1 MHKRR
6 NNKIYSLT
14 YGTQH
19 IYTALGD
26 LEVELFRNYEP
37 CKLGESIWTTTSFTK
52 QTFTFK
58 YYFET
63 PDQMI

>member
-6 NNKIYSLT
+6 NNKISSLT

-19 IYTALGD
+19 IHTALGD

-37 CKLGESIWTTTSFTK
+37 CKLGESI
-52 QTFTFK
+52 
-58 YYFET
+58 
-63 PDQMI
+63 

>member
-1 MHKRR
+1 MHIKHMCMVLCRKYLMHKRR

-19 IYTALGD
+19 IHTALGD

-37 CKLGESIWTTTSFTK
+37 CKLGEI
-52 QTFTFK
+52 
-58 YYFET
+58 
-63 PDQMI
+63 I